1 MPQDTDPLTPDG
13 GEIGGA
19 GLSRNGRI
27 LSPPRPSGPHVVRR
41 RFQGI
46 LGKRRTLENLAVLG
60 QAQSAYMGLKRSAK
74 AIRGRGANIFT
85 QWVGD
90 PDALGSAV
98 VLSAILRHLGAEE
111 VRILTGSLGHPQN
124 RNLVARC
131 GIVLHDPNRD
141 RLRGGL
147 HCMVDT
153 SPPLGML
160 ATPGVDP
167 VKDYFFVADHH
178 ADPDEVEENC
188 RAKGVRRVRLPFVG
202 LPVGSTSAFM
212 AVIAAAFDVLD
223 ELTPAEKA
231 AAALGIYTDTSAL
244 LHGATPLDFK
254 MFEVL
259 TRAEETQ
266 EILDELRDYRVP
278 PEWYAYRA
286 AAFRNQEV
294 TGAVRVAPVGF
305 VRDEHR
311 DVIAEIANEL
321 LRVEGTSIAITI
333 AVTARGVEVSVR
345 ADSRLLGQDQH
356 RIVRVIDYLLEA
368 TFPGVSGFRHDRRP
382 PHRVEGGACV
392 PLTPEQRTE
401 WRLDNGGGRVGGNGP
416 ILAHCQELARQ
427 LVAALRDLETL
438 QPAEME
444 GLLEVV
450 AGAEGAVPRNGKHAE
465 NGKQRERE
473 RERSGAEAGVTRARR
488 PRRAQAGFP
497 SGLCETGLNGR
508 RNGPDPSARSVQTAR
523 AQGRGASV
531 LEQPLEAGHVELR
544 QDRDRGEALA
554 GERGAALAPQHLL
567 EAVHE
572 GQQQRHVRDRVA
584 HLLR

>member
-1 MPQDTDPLTPDG
+1 M
-13 GEIGGA
+13 
-19 GLSRNGRI
+19 SRNGRI
-27 LSPPRPSGPHVVRR
+27 LSPPRPAGPYVVRR

-46 LGKRRTLENLAVLG
+46 IGKRRAVENIAVLT
-60 QAQSAYMGLKRSAK
+60 QAHSAYMGLKRSAK

-98 VLSAILRHLGAEE
+98 LLSAILRGLGAEK

-124 RNLVARC
+124 RNLVERC
-131 GIVLHDPNRD
+131 GIVLHHPNED

-153 SPPLGML
+153 SPPLGIL

-178 ADPDEVEENC
+178 ADPEDVEELC

-202 LPVGSTSAFM
+202 LAVGSTSAFM
-212 AVIAAAFDVLD
+212 AVIAAAFGVL
-223 ELTPAEKA
+223 EKLSPAEKA

-259 TRAEETQ
+259 TRTEETQ
-266 EILDELRDYRVP
+266 DILDELRDYRVP

-305 VRDEHR
+305 VRDAHR

-321 LRVEGTSIAITI
+321 LRVEGTSIAITLG
-333 AVTARGVEVSVR
+333 VTARGVEASVR
-345 ADSRLLGQDQH
+345 ADSRLLGQDQE

-368 TFPGVSGFRHDRRP
+368 TFPGLSGFRHDRRP

-392 PLTPEQRTE
+392 PLTPEQRSE
-401 WRLDNGGGRVGGNGP
+401 WRLDNGGARVAGNGP
-416 ILAHCQELARQ
+416 ILAYCQELARQ

-438 QPAEME
+438 QPDEMR
-444 GLLEVV
+444 GLLDVV
-450 AGAEGAVPRNGKHAE
+450 AGAEAVVSR
-465 NGKQRERE
+465 
-473 RERSGAEAGVTRARR
+473 
-488 PRRAQAGFP
+488 
-497 SGLCETGLNGR
+497 NGR
-508 RNGPDPSARSVQTAR
+508 RREN
-523 AQGRGASV
+523 
-531 LEQPLEAGHVELR
+531 AG
-544 QDRDRGEALA
+544 G
-554 GERGAALAPQHLL
+554 
-567 EAVHE
+567 
-572 GQQQRHVRDRVA
+572 
-584 HLLR
+584 